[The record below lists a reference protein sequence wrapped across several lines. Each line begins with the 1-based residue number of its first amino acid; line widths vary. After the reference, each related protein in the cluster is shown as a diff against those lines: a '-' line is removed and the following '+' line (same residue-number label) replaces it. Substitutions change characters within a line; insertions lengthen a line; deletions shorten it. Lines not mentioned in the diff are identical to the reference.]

1 MPPKMVPLN
10 DKMISFI
17 FNLVSISDFLTS
29 VWTLNES
36 LQFCAN
42 FPLHLFLYS
51 VWISSLSSGLFFGWI
66 FTLLNK
72 NQDSIYHQIVRSNQ
86 ENYSVVKRGNVLK
99 HRVTN
104 VPENFFPFPSLLF
117 KTEKKRRH
125 SAYCLGYWS
134 HIQNMM

>member
-1 MPPKMVPLN
+1 MPPKMVLLD

-17 FNLVSISDFLTS
+17 FNLVSISDFLTP

-51 VWISSLSSGLFFGWI
+51 VWISSLSSGLFFGCI
-66 FTLLNK
+66 VTLLNK

-104 VPENFFPFPSLLF
+104 VPENFFPSLPFP
-117 KTEKKRRH
+117 
-125 SAYCLGYWS
+125 
-134 HIQNMM
+134 